1 MSRREQGKPA
11 PVVCQA
17 PTAPLRDFWPWIDR
31 PLQEVRNLLNVS
43 QARCE
48 GPGRHPLAHAER
60 IARGRQQTHPIASDG
75 VLNQE

>member
-1 MSRREQGKPA
+1 
-11 PVVCQA
+11 
-17 PTAPLRDFWPWIDR
+17 
-31 PLQEVRNLLNVS
+31 VRNLLNVS